1 MLSNKSLALA
11 LCLTITG
18 CAQTPQNDAEGGHW
32 WSFGSDK
39 AATKD
44 AVTQTDAKPDAKPA
58 AGAKPAAP
66 VTAAASAKPAAPV
79 AAAAAKPAA
88 PVAAAASAKPAAPVA
103 AAASAKPAAL
113 VAASAAPEAKADTGS
128 SWWPFSSKSADEKA
142 ADAKADLKADLKAAT
157 PAPAAAPAA
166 PVVAKTDSE
175 THWWWP
181 FESTSKPKPLAK
193 VDVTN
198 VPMPDPKIT
207 QAWLDDYEPRLRA
220 AIKDSNLQLE
230 RRDNV
235 LVVIAPVDGS
245 YNPKRPTMLL
255 PVTLGPFTRVAKA
268 VEADPKTAVLVLG
281 HVDATGSA
289 PASQALTKERAV
301 SIASIFSLSGL
312 KQDRLMLRGMGDM
325 MPRAANDSTQGRA
338 LNRRMEIMFTQRT
351 TMLALLSKYNS
362 GKTPPVAEMV
372 AVQDVPAPVAKAP
385 AKKAVAKKA
394 AAKPAAKKAPAKPA
408 AKKPAPAKAKA
419 KAAAPAANDQAKN

>member
-58 AGAKPAAP
+58 AGAKPAGPAGAAASAKPAAP

-79 AAAAAKPAA
+79 EAAAA
-88 PVAAAASAKPAAPVA
+88 PV
-103 AAASAKPAAL
+103 
-113 VAASAAPEAKADTGS
+113 AKADTGS

-157 PAPAAAPAA
+157 PAPTATPAAPAI
-166 PVVAKTDSE
+166 AKTDSE

-181 FESTSKPKPLAK
+181 FESKPKPLAK

-351 TMLALLSKYNS
+351 TMLALLSKYSS

-372 AVQDVPAPVAKAP
+372 AVQDVPAPAAVAKAP
-385 AKKAVAKKA
+385 AKKAVAKKS

-408 AKKPAPAKAKA
+408 AKKPAPAKAKV
-419 KAAAPAANDQAKN
+419 AAPVANDQAKN

>member
-44 AVTQTDAKPDAKPA
+44 TVAQTADKPDAKPA

-66 VTAAASAKPAAPV
+66 V
-79 AAAAAKPAA
+79 AAAAAPA
-88 PVAAAASAKPAAPVA
+88 PA
-103 AAASAKPAAL
+103 
-113 VAASAAPEAKADTGS
+113 AKADTGS
-128 SWWPFSSKSADEKA
+128 SWWPFSSKTADEKA
-142 ADAKADLKADLKAAT
+142 ADAKADLKADLKAAE
-157 PAPAAAPAA
+157 PAPA
-166 PVVAKTDSE
+166 VAKTDTE

-181 FESTSKPKPLAK
+181 FESKPKPLAK

-245 YNPKRPTMLL
+245 YNPKRPAMLL

-281 HVDATGSA
+281 HVDATGTA
-289 PASQALTKERAV
+289 PASQALTKERAQ

-312 KQDRLMLRGMGDM
+312 KQDRLMLRGMGDL
-325 MPRAANDSTQGRA
+325 MPRAANDSNQGRA

-351 TMLALLSKYNS
+351 TMLALLSKYQS
-362 GKTPPVAEMV
+362 GKTPPAAEMV
-372 AVQDVPAPVAKAP
+372 AVQNVPAPAPAAKAP
-385 AKKAVAKKA
+385 AKKAPAAKKA

-419 KAAAPAANDQAKN
+419 AAPANDQAKN

>member
-58 AGAKPAAP
+58 AGAKP
-66 VTAAASAKPAAPV
+66 VEPV
-79 AAAAAKPAA
+79 AAAAAPAS
-88 PVAAAASAKPAAPVA
+88 P
-103 AAASAKPAAL
+103 
-113 VAASAAPEAKADTGS
+113 AKADTGY
-128 SWWPFSSKSADEKA
+128 SWWPFSTKSAEEKA

-157 PAPAAAPAA
+157 PTSDAA
-166 PVVAKTDSE
+166 PVVAKTDAE
-175 THWWWP
+175 PRWWWP
-181 FESTSKPKPLAK
+181 FESKPKPLAK

-207 QAWLDDYEPRLRA
+207 QAWLDDYEPRLRE
-220 AIKDSNLQLE
+220 AIKGSSLQLE

-245 YNPKRPTMLL
+245 YNPKRPAMLL

-289 PASQALTKERAV
+289 PASQALSKERAQ

-312 KQDRLMLRGMGDM
+312 KQDRLMLRGMGDL
-325 MPRAANDSTQGRA
+325 MPRAANDSNQGRA

-351 TMLALLSKYNS
+351 TMLALLSQYNS

-372 AVQDVPAPVAKAP
+372 AVQNAPAPAPAAKAP
-385 AKKAVAKKA
+385 AKKAPAKKA
-394 AAKPAAKKAPAKPA
+394 AAKPAAKKAAAKPA
-408 AKKPAPAKAKA
+408 AKKPAAAKA
-419 KAAAPAANDQAKN
+419 KAAAPASNDQAKN

>member
-39 AATKD
+39 ATTKD

-66 VTAAASAKPAAPV
+66 VAAAAAPV
-79 AAAAAKPAA
+79 ASAPA
-88 PVAAAASAKPAAPVA
+88 PA
-103 AAASAKPAAL
+103 
-113 VAASAAPEAKADTGS
+113 AKADTGS

-142 ADAKADLKADLKAAT
+142 ADAKADLKADLKAAE
-157 PAPAAAPAA
+157 PAPA
-166 PVVAKTDSE
+166 VAKTDTE

-181 FESTSKPKPLAK
+181 FESKPKPLAK

-245 YNPKRPTMLL
+245 YNPKRPAMLL

-281 HVDATGSA
+281 HVDATGTA
-289 PASQALTKERAV
+289 PASQALTKERAQ

-312 KQDRLMLRGMGDM
+312 KQDRLMLRGMGDL

-351 TMLALLSKYNS
+351 TMLALLSKYQS

-372 AVQDVPAPVAKAP
+372 AVQNVPAPAPAAKTP
-385 AKKAVAKKA
+385 AKKAPAAKKA

-419 KAAAPAANDQAKN
+419 AAPAANDQAKN

>member
-1 MLSNKSLALA
+1 MPNPQPAPSLR
-11 LCLTITG
+11 TG
-18 CAQTPQNDAEGGHW
+18 RRP
-32 WSFGSDK
+32 
-39 AATKD
+39 
-44 AVTQTDAKPDAKPA
+44 
-58 AGAKPAAP
+58 
-66 VTAAASAKPAAPV
+66 
-79 AAAAAKPAA
+79 
-88 PVAAAASAKPAAPVA
+88 
-103 AAASAKPAAL
+103 
-113 VAASAAPEAKADTGS
+113 AKA
-128 SWWPFSSKSADEKA
+128 KA
-142 ADAKADLKADLKAAT
+142 PAGGRSPPKDRRKGADAKADLKADLKAAT
-157 PAPAAAPAA
+157 PALPLRQPS
-166 PVVAKTDSE
+166 PRPTAKPTGGGR
-175 THWWWP
+175 
-181 FESTSKPKPLAK
+181 SKASHKPLAK

-245 YNPKRPTMLL
+245 YNPKRPAMLL

-281 HVDATGSA
+281 HVDATGAA
-289 PASQALTKERAV
+289 PASQALTKERAQ

-312 KQDRLMLRGMGDM
+312 KQDRLMLRGMGDL

-372 AVQDVPAPVAKAP
+372 AVQDVPAPAPAAKAP
-385 AKKAVAKKA
+385 AKKAPAAKKA
-394 AAKPAAKKAPAKPA
+394 AAKPAAEKGPGQASCQESRTGQSQGRCTGCERPGKKLIC
-408 AKKPAPAKAKA
+408 
-419 KAAAPAANDQAKN
+419 

>member
-18 CAQTPQNDAEGGHW
+18 CAQTPQSDAEGGHW

-44 AVTQTDAKPDAKPA
+44 AVTQTEATPDAKPA

-66 VTAAASAKPAAPV
+66 V
-79 AAAAAKPAA
+79 AAAAAPATA
-88 PVAAAASAKPAAPVA
+88 PVA
-103 AAASAKPAAL
+103 
-113 VAASAAPEAKADTGS
+113 KADAGF

-157 PAPAAAPAA
+157 PTASPDAAPA
-166 PVVAKTDSE
+166 VAKTDTE
-175 THWWWP
+175 TKWWWP
-181 FESTSKPKPLAK
+181 FESKPKPLAK

-198 VPMPDPKIT
+198 VQMPDPKIT

-230 RRDNV
+230 RRENV

-245 YNPKRPTMLL
+245 YNPKRPSMLL

-268 VEADPKTAVLVLG
+268 VEGDPKTAVLVLG
-281 HVDATGSA
+281 HVDTNGAE
-289 PASQALTKERAV
+289 PVSQALTRERAQ

-312 KQDRLMLRGMGDM
+312 KQDRLMMRGMGDL
-325 MPRAANDSTQGRA
+325 MPRAANDSNQGRA

-362 GKTPPVAEMV
+362 GKPPVADMV
-372 AVQDVPAPVAKAP
+372 AVQTAPAPVPAPAAKKAAP
-385 AKKAVAKKA
+385 AKKAPAKKA
-394 AAKPAAKKAPAKPA
+394 AAKPAAKKAAAKPA
-408 AKKPAPAKAKA
+408 AKKAAPKAD
-419 KAAAPAANDQAKN
+419 APAANDQAKN

>member
-44 AVTQTDAKPDAKPA
+44 TVTQTDAKPDAKPA

-66 VTAAASAKPAAPV
+66 V
-79 AAAAAKPAA
+79 AAAAAAPAPA
-88 PVAAAASAKPAAPVA
+88 PAPA
-103 AAASAKPAAL
+103 
-113 VAASAAPEAKADTGS
+113 AKADTGS
-128 SWWPFSSKSADEKA
+128 SWWPFSSKTADEKA
-142 ADAKADLKADLKAAT
+142 ADAKADLKADLKAAE
-157 PAPAAAPAA
+157 PAPA
-166 PVVAKTDSE
+166 VAKNDTE

-181 FESTSKPKPLAK
+181 FESKPKPLAK

-207 QAWLDDYEPRLRA
+207 QAWLDDYESRLRA

-245 YNPKRPTMLL
+245 YNPKRPAMLL

-281 HVDATGSA
+281 HVDATGTA
-289 PASQALTKERAV
+289 PASQALTKERAQ

-312 KQDRLMLRGMGDM
+312 KQDRLMLRGMGDL
-325 MPRAANDSTQGRA
+325 MPRAANDSNQGRA

-351 TMLALLSKYNS
+351 TMLALLSKYQS
-362 GKTPPVAEMV
+362 GKTPPAAEMV
-372 AVQDVPAPVAKAP
+372 AVQDVPAPAPAAKAP
-385 AKKAVAKKA
+385 AKKAPAKKA

-419 KAAAPAANDQAKN
+419 AAPATDQAKN

>member
-39 AATKD
+39 ATTKD
-44 AVTQTDAKPDAKPA
+44 VVTQTDAKPDAKPA

-66 VTAAASAKPAAPV
+66 V
-79 AAAAAKPAA
+79 AAAAAPTPAPA
-88 PVAAAASAKPAAPVA
+88 PV
-103 AAASAKPAAL
+103 
-113 VAASAAPEAKADTGS
+113 AKADTGS
-128 SWWPFSSKSADEKA
+128 SWWPFSSKNADDKA
-142 ADAKADLKADLKAAT
+142 AVAKADLKADVKAAE
-157 PAPAAAPAA
+157 PAPA
-166 PVVAKTDSE
+166 VAKNDTE

-181 FESTSKPKPLAK
+181 FESKPKPLAK

-245 YNPKRPTMLL
+245 YNPKRPEMLL

-289 PASQALTKERAV
+289 PASQALTKQRAQ

-312 KQDRLMLRGMGDM
+312 KQDRLMLRGMGDL
-325 MPRAANDSTQGRA
+325 MPRAANDSSQGRA

-351 TMLALLSKYNS
+351 TMLALLSKYQS

-372 AVQDVPAPVAKAP
+372 AVQDVPAPAAKATAKKSP
-385 AKKAVAKKA
+385 AAKKATAKKA

-408 AKKPAPAKAKA
+408 AKKAAPAKAKA
-419 KAAAPAANDQAKN
+419 ADPANDQAKN

>member
-44 AVTQTDAKPDAKPA
+44 TVAQTADKPDAKPA

-66 VTAAASAKPAAPV
+66 V
-79 AAAAAKPAA
+79 AAAAAP
-88 PVAAAASAKPAAPVA
+88 AAAAPA
-103 AAASAKPAAL
+103 PA
-113 VAASAAPEAKADTGS
+113 AKADTGS
-128 SWWPFSSKSADEKA
+128 SWWPFGSKSADEKA
-142 ADAKADLKADLKAAT
+142 ADAKADLKADLKAAE
-157 PAPAAAPAA
+157 PAPA
-166 PVVAKTDSE
+166 VAKTDTE

-181 FESTSKPKPLAK
+181 FESKPKPLAK

-245 YNPKRPTMLL
+245 YNPKRPAMLL

-281 HVDATGSA
+281 HVDATGTG
-289 PASQALTKERAV
+289 PASQALSKERAQ

-312 KQDRLMLRGMGDM
+312 KQDRLMLRGMGDL

-351 TMLALLSKYNS
+351 TMLALLSKYQS
-362 GKTPPVAEMV
+362 GKTPPAAEMV
-372 AVQDVPAPVAKAP
+372 AVQNVPAPAPAAKAP
-385 AKKAVAKKA
+385 AKKAPVAKKA
-394 AAKPAAKKAPAKPA
+394 AAKPTAKKAPAKPA
-408 AKKPAPAKAKA
+408 AKKPVPAKA

>member
-58 AGAKPAAP
+58 AGAKP
-66 VTAAASAKPAAPV
+66 VAPV
-79 AAAAAKPAA
+79 AATAA
-88 PVAAAASAKPAAPVA
+88 PAPA
-103 AAASAKPAAL
+103 
-113 VAASAAPEAKADTGS
+113 AKADTGS

-142 ADAKADLKADLKAAT
+142 ADAKADLKADLKAAEPAT
-157 PAPAAAPAA
+157 APA
-166 PVVAKTDSE
+166 VAKTDSE
-175 THWWWP
+175 TRWWWP
-181 FESTSKPKPLAK
+181 FESKPKPLAK

-281 HVDATGSA
+281 HVDATGTA
-289 PASQALTKERAV
+289 PASQALTKERAQ

-312 KQDRLMLRGMGDM
+312 KQDRLMLRGMGDL
-325 MPRAANDSTQGRA
+325 MPRAANDSNQGRA
-338 LNRRMEIMFTQRT
+338 LNRRMEIMLTQRT
-351 TMLALLSKYNS
+351 TMLALLSKYQS

-372 AVQDVPAPVAKAP
+372 AVQNAPAPAPAAKAT
-385 AKKAVAKKA
+385 AKKAPAKKA

-419 KAAAPAANDQAKN
+419 AAPANDQAKN

>member
-18 CAQTPQNDAEGGHW
+18 CAQTPQNDAESGHW

-39 AATKD
+39 ATTKD

-66 VTAAASAKPAAPV
+66 VAAAAAAAPV
-79 AAAAAKPAA
+79 ASAPAPAAKA
-88 PVAAAASAKPAAPVA
+88 
-103 AAASAKPAAL
+103 
-113 VAASAAPEAKADTGS
+113 ETGS

-157 PAPAAAPAA
+157 PAPDAAPA
-166 PVVAKTDSE
+166 VAKTDSE

-181 FESTSKPKPLAK
+181 FESKPKPLAK

-245 YNPKRPTMLL
+245 YNPKRPAMLL

-281 HVDATGSA
+281 HVDATGTA
-289 PASQALTKERAV
+289 PASQALTKERAQ

-312 KQDRLMLRGMGDM
+312 KQDRLMLRGMGDL

-351 TMLALLSKYNS
+351 TMLALLSKYQS

-372 AVQDVPAPVAKAP
+372 AVQNVPAPAPAAKTP
-385 AKKAVAKKA
+385 AKKAPAAKKA
-394 AAKPAAKKAPAKPA
+394 AAKPAAKKAPAK
-408 AKKPAPAKAKA
+408 A

>member
-39 AATKD
+39 TATKD

-66 VTAAASAKPAAPV
+66 V
-79 AAAAAKPAA
+79 AAAAAPA
-88 PVAAAASAKPAAPVA
+88 
-103 AAASAKPAAL
+103 
-113 VAASAAPEAKADTGS
+113 AKADTGS
-128 SWWPFSSKSADEKA
+128 SWWPFSSKSADDKA
-142 ADAKADLKADLKAAT
+142 ADAKADLKADLKAAE
-157 PAPAAAPAA
+157 PAPS
-166 PVVAKTDSE
+166 VAKTDTE

-181 FESTSKPKPLAK
+181 FESKPKPLAK

-245 YNPKRPTMLL
+245 YNPKRPAMLL

-281 HVDATGSA
+281 HVDATGTA
-289 PASQALTKERAV
+289 PASQALSRERAQ

-312 KQDRLMLRGMGDM
+312 KQDRLMLRGMGDL

-351 TMLALLSKYNS
+351 TMLALLSKYQS
-362 GKTPPVAEMV
+362 GKTPPAAEMV
-372 AVQDVPAPVAKAP
+372 AVQNVPAPAPAAKAP
-385 AKKAVAKKA
+385 AKKAPVAKKA

-408 AKKPAPAKAKA
+408 AKKPVPAKA

>member
-79 AAAAAKPAA
+79 AAAPAPA
-88 PVAAAASAKPAAPVA
+88 PVV
-103 AAASAKPAAL
+103 
-113 VAASAAPEAKADTGS
+113 KADTGS
-128 SWWPFSSKSADEKA
+128 SWWPFSSKSTDEKA

-166 PVVAKTDSE
+166 PVIAKTDSE

-281 HVDATGSA
+281 HVDSTGSA

-372 AVQDVPAPVAKAP
+372 AVQDVPAPAAVAKAP
-385 AKKAVAKKA
+385 AKKAVAKKS

-419 KAAAPAANDQAKN
+419 AAPAANDQAKN

>member
-39 AATKD
+39 ATTKD

-66 VTAAASAKPAAPV
+66 VAAAPA
-79 AAAAAKPAA
+79 PA
-88 PVAAAASAKPAAPVA
+88 
-103 AAASAKPAAL
+103 
-113 VAASAAPEAKADTGS
+113 AKADTGS
-128 SWWPFSSKSADEKA
+128 SWWPFSSKSTDEKA
-142 ADAKADLKADLKAAT
+142 ADAKAADLKADLKAAT
-157 PAPAAAPAA
+157 PAPAAAPA
-166 PVVAKTDSE
+166 VAKTDSE

-181 FESTSKPKPLAK
+181 FESKPKPLSK

-245 YNPKRPTMLL
+245 YNPKRPAMLL

-281 HVDATGSA
+281 HVDATGTA
-289 PASQALTKERAV
+289 PASQALSRERAQ

-312 KQDRLMLRGMGDM
+312 KQDRLMLRGMGDL

-372 AVQDVPAPVAKAP
+372 AVQNVPAPAPAAKAAAKKAP
-385 AKKAVAKKA
+385 AAKKA

-408 AKKPAPAKAKA
+408 AKKTAPAKA
-419 KAAAPAANDQAKN
+419 KAAAPANDQAKN

>member
-44 AVTQTDAKPDAKPA
+44 AVSQADTKPDAKPA
-58 AGAKPAAP
+58 VAAKAP
-66 VTAAASAKPAAPV
+66 APV
-79 AAAAAKPAA
+79 APAAAPAPA
-88 PVAAAASAKPAAPVA
+88 PV
-103 AAASAKPAAL
+103 
-113 VAASAAPEAKADTGS
+113 AKADTGS
-128 SWWPFSSKSADEKA
+128 SWWPFSSKAD
-142 ADAKADLKADLKAAT
+142 DAKADLKADLKAAT
-157 PAPAAAPAA
+157 PASGAPADAPAAAPA
-166 PVVAKTDSE
+166 VAKTD
-175 THWWWP
+175 TDTKWWWP
-181 FESTSKPKPLAK
+181 FESKPKPLAK
-193 VDVTN
+193 VDVAN
-198 VPMPDPKIT
+198 IPMPDPKIT
-207 QAWLDDYEPRLRA
+207 QAWLDDYEPRLRL

-245 YNPKRPTMLL
+245 YNPKRPAMLL

-268 VEADPKTAVLVLG
+268 VEGDPKTAVLVLG
-281 HVDATGSA
+281 HVDTSGAE
-289 PASQALTKERAV
+289 PVSQALTKERAQ

-312 KQDRLMLRGMGDM
+312 KQDRLMLRGMGDL
-325 MPRAANDSTQGRA
+325 MPRAANDSNQGRA

-372 AVQDVPAPVAKAP
+372 AVQNAPAPAAPAAKAP
-385 AKKAVAKKA
+385 AKKAPAAKKA

-419 KAAAPAANDQAKN
+419 AAPATNDQAKN

>member
-44 AVTQTDAKPDAKPA
+44 AVTQTDAKPDATPA
-58 AGAKPAAP
+58 AG
-66 VTAAASAKPAAPV
+66 AKPAAPV
-79 AAAAAKPAA
+79 AAAAAAPAPA
-88 PVAAAASAKPAAPVA
+88 PV
-103 AAASAKPAAL
+103 
-113 VAASAAPEAKADTGS
+113 AKADTGS

-157 PAPAAAPAA
+157 PAATPDAAPA
-166 PVVAKTDSE
+166 VAKTDTE
-175 THWWWP
+175 TKWWWP
-181 FESTSKPKPLAK
+181 FESKPKPLAK

-198 VPMPDPKIT
+198 VQMPDPKIT

-245 YNPKRPTMLL
+245 YNPKRPAMLL

-281 HVDATGSA
+281 HVDATGTA
-289 PASQALTKERAV
+289 PASQALTKERAQ

-312 KQDRLMLRGMGDM
+312 KQDRLMLRGMGDL
-325 MPRAANDSTQGRA
+325 MPRAANDSNQGRA

-362 GKTPPVAEMV
+362 GKTPVADMV
-372 AVQDVPAPVAKAP
+372 AVQTAPAPVPAPAAKKAAPAKKAP
-385 AKKAVAKKA
+385 AKKAAVKPAAKKA
-394 AAKPAAKKAPAKPA
+394 AAKPAAKKA
-408 AKKPAPAKAKA
+408 APKAD
-419 KAAAPAANDQAKN
+419 APAANDQAKN

>member
-66 VTAAASAKPAAPV
+66 V
-79 AAAAAKPAA
+79 AAAAAPAA
-88 PVAAAASAKPAAPVA
+88 PAPT
-103 AAASAKPAAL
+103 
-113 VAASAAPEAKADTGS
+113 AKADTGS
-128 SWWPFSSKSADEKA
+128 SWWPFGSKSADEKA
-142 ADAKADLKADLKAAT
+142 ADAKADLKADLKAAE
-157 PAPAAAPAA
+157 PAPA
-166 PVVAKTDSE
+166 VAKNDSE

-181 FESTSKPKPLAK
+181 FESKPKPLAK

-245 YNPKRPTMLL
+245 YNPKRPAMLL

-281 HVDATGSA
+281 HVDATGTA
-289 PASQALTKERAV
+289 PASQALSKERAQ

-312 KQDRLMLRGMGDM
+312 KQDRLMLRGMGDL

-351 TMLALLSKYNS
+351 TMLALLSKYQS

-372 AVQDVPAPVAKAP
+372 AVQNAPAPVAAAAAKAP

-419 KAAAPAANDQAKN
+419 ATPAANDQAKN

>member
-66 VTAAASAKPAAPV
+66 
-79 AAAAAKPAA
+79 AAAAAA
-88 PVAAAASAKPAAPVA
+88 PAAAAPAPV
-103 AAASAKPAAL
+103 
-113 VAASAAPEAKADTGS
+113 AKADTGS

-142 ADAKADLKADLKAAT
+142 ADAKADLKADLKAAD
-157 PAPAAAPAA
+157 PAPA
-166 PVVAKTDSE
+166 VAKTDTE

-181 FESTSKPKPLAK
+181 FESKPKPLAK

-245 YNPKRPTMLL
+245 YNPKRPAMLL

-281 HVDATGSA
+281 HVDATGTA
-289 PASQALTKERAV
+289 PASQALTKERAQ

-312 KQDRLMLRGMGDM
+312 KQDRLMLRGMGDL

-351 TMLALLSKYNS
+351 TMLALLSKYQS

-372 AVQDVPAPVAKAP
+372 AVQDVPAPAPAAKAP
-385 AKKAVAKKA
+385 AKKAPAAKKA

-419 KAAAPAANDQAKN
+419 ATPAANDQAKN

>member
-44 AVTQTDAKPDAKPA
+44 VVTQTEAKPDAKPA
-58 AGAKPAAP
+58 VG
-66 VTAAASAKPAAPV
+66 AKPAAPV
-79 AAAAAKPAA
+79 AAAPA
-88 PVAAAASAKPAAPVA
+88 PA
-103 AAASAKPAAL
+103 
-113 VAASAAPEAKADTGS
+113 AKADTGS
-128 SWWPFSSKSADEKA
+128 SWWPFSSKSTDEKA
-142 ADAKADLKADLKAAT
+142 ADAKAADLKADLKAAT
-157 PAPAAAPAA
+157 PAPAAAPA
-166 PVVAKTDSE
+166 VAKTDSE

-181 FESTSKPKPLAK
+181 FESKPKPLSK

-245 YNPKRPTMLL
+245 YNPKRPAMLL

-281 HVDATGSA
+281 HVDATGTA
-289 PASQALTKERAV
+289 PASQALSRERAQ

-312 KQDRLMLRGMGDM
+312 KQDRLMLRGMGDL

-372 AVQDVPAPVAKAP
+372 AVQDVPAPAP
-385 AKKAVAKKA
+385 AV
-394 AAKPAAKKAPAKPA
+394 KAPAKPA
-408 AKKPAPAKAKA
+408 AKKAAPAKA
-419 KAAAPAANDQAKN
+419 KAAAPANDQAKN

>member
-18 CAQTPQNDAEGGHW
+18 CAQTPQNDAQGGPW

-39 AATKD
+39 AVSKD
-44 AVTQTDAKPDAKPA
+44 ESAVAGAKPDAKPDAKPA
-58 AGAKPAAP
+58 AAAKADAVAP
-66 VTAAASAKPAAPV
+66 V
-79 AAAAAKPAA
+79 
-88 PVAAAASAKPAAPVA
+88 
-103 AAASAKPAAL
+103 
-113 VAASAAPEAKADTGS
+113 AKADTGS

-142 ADAKADLKADLKAAT
+142 ADAKADLKADLAAAT
-157 PAPAAAPAA
+157 PSTTAAA
-166 PVVAKTDSE
+166 AKTDAE
-175 THWWWP
+175 PRWWWP
-181 FESTSKPKPLAK
+181 FESKPKPLAK

-198 VPMPDPKIT
+198 IPMPDPKIT

-245 YNPKRPTMLL
+245 YNPKRPAMLL

-268 VEADPKTAVLVLG
+268 VEGDPKTAVLVLG
-281 HVDATGSA
+281 HVDATGAA
-289 PASQALTKERAV
+289 PQSQALTKERAQ

-312 KQDRLMLRGMGDM
+312 KQDRLMLRGMGDL
-325 MPRAANDSTQGRA
+325 MPRAANDSNQGRA
-338 LNRRMEIMFTQRT
+338 LNRRMEIMLTQRT

-362 GKTPPVAEMV
+362 ANPPKAEMV
-372 AVQDVPAPVAKAP
+372 AAQDVPAPVAPAAKKAAP
-385 AKKAVAKKA
+385 AKKASAKKA
-394 AAKPAAKKAPAKPA
+394 AAKPAAKTAAKKAPAKAA
-408 AKKPAPAKAKA
+408 AKKPAA
-419 KAAAPAANDQAKN
+419 KAAAPAVSNDQAKN

>member
-32 WSFGSDK
+32 WSLGSDK

-44 AVTQTDAKPDAKPA
+44 AVTQTDAKPDAKLA
-58 AGAKPAAP
+58 AG
-66 VTAAASAKPAAPV
+66 AKPAAPV
-79 AAAAAKPAA
+79 AAAASAKSAA

-103 AAASAKPAAL
+103 AAPAP
-113 VAASAAPEAKADTGS
+113 APVAKADTGS

-351 TMLALLSKYNS
+351 TMLALLSKYSS
-362 GKTPPVAEMV
+362 GKTLPVAEMV
-372 AVQDVPAPVAKAP
+372 AVQDVPAPAAAAKAP
-385 AKKAVAKKA
+385 AKKAVAKKS

-419 KAAAPAANDQAKN
+419 KAAAPVANDQAKN

>member
-39 AATKD
+39 ATTKD

-66 VTAAASAKPAAPV
+66 VAAAAAPV
-79 AAAAAKPAA
+79 AAAPA
-88 PVAAAASAKPAAPVA
+88 PA
-103 AAASAKPAAL
+103 
-113 VAASAAPEAKADTGS
+113 AKADTGS

-157 PAPAAAPAA
+157 PAPDAAPA
-166 PVVAKTDSE
+166 VAKTDSE

-181 FESTSKPKPLAK
+181 FESKPKPLAK

-198 VPMPDPKIT
+198 VPMPDPKVT

-245 YNPKRPTMLL
+245 YNPKRPAMLL

-268 VEADPKTAVLVLG
+268 VESDPKTAVLVLG
-281 HVDATGSA
+281 HVDATGTA
-289 PASQALTKERAV
+289 PASQALTRERAQ

-312 KQDRLMLRGMGDM
+312 KQDRLMLRGMGDL

-351 TMLALLSKYNS
+351 TMLALLSKYQS

-372 AVQDVPAPVAKAP
+372 AVQDVPAPAAKAP
-385 AKKAVAKKA
+385 AKKAPAAKKA

-419 KAAAPAANDQAKN
+419 AAPAANDQAKN

>member
-39 AATKD
+39 ATTKD

-66 VTAAASAKPAAPV
+66 VAAAAAAPV
-79 AAAAAKPAA
+79 ASAPA
-88 PVAAAASAKPAAPVA
+88 PAV
-103 AAASAKPAAL
+103 
-113 VAASAAPEAKADTGS
+113 KAETGS

-157 PAPAAAPAA
+157 PAPDAAPA
-166 PVVAKTDSE
+166 VAKTDSE

-181 FESTSKPKPLAK
+181 FESKPKPLAK

-245 YNPKRPTMLL
+245 YNPKRPAMLL

-281 HVDATGSA
+281 HVDATGTA
-289 PASQALTKERAV
+289 PASQALTKERAQ

-312 KQDRLMLRGMGDM
+312 KQDRLMLRGMGDL

-351 TMLALLSKYNS
+351 TMLALLSKYQS

-372 AVQDVPAPVAKAP
+372 AVQNVPAPAPAAKTP
-385 AKKAVAKKA
+385 AKKAPAAKKA

-419 KAAAPAANDQAKN
+419 AAPAANDQAKN

>member
-66 VTAAASAKPAAPV
+66 VAAAASTKPVAPV
-79 AAAAAKPAA
+79 VAATSAKPAA
-88 PVAAAASAKPAAPVA
+88 PVAAAASAKPAAP
-103 AAASAKPAAL
+103 

-166 PVVAKTDSE
+166 PAIAKTDSE

-281 HVDATGSA
+281 HVDSTGSA

-351 TMLALLSKYNS
+351 TMLALLSKYSS

-372 AVQDVPAPVAKAP
+372 AVQDVPAPAAVAKAP

-419 KAAAPAANDQAKN
+419 AAPAANDQAKN

>member
-44 AVTQTDAKPDAKPA
+44 AVSQADTKPDAKPTVA
-58 AGAKPAAP
+58 AKAP
-66 VTAAASAKPAAPV
+66 APV
-79 AAAAAKPAA
+79 APAAAPAPA
-88 PVAAAASAKPAAPVA
+88 PV
-103 AAASAKPAAL
+103 
-113 VAASAAPEAKADTGS
+113 AKADTGS
-128 SWWPFSSKSADEKA
+128 SWWPFSSKAD
-142 ADAKADLKADLKAAT
+142 DAKADLKADLKAAT
-157 PAPAAAPAA
+157 PASGAPADAPAAAPA
-166 PVVAKTDSE
+166 VAKTD
-175 THWWWP
+175 TDTKWWWP
-181 FESTSKPKPLAK
+181 FESKPKPLAK
-193 VDVTN
+193 VDVAN
-198 VPMPDPKIT
+198 IPMPDPKIT
-207 QAWLDDYEPRLRA
+207 QAWLDDYEPRLRL

-245 YNPKRPTMLL
+245 YNPKRPAMLL

-268 VEADPKTAVLVLG
+268 VEGDPKTAVLVLG
-281 HVDATGSA
+281 HVDTSGAE
-289 PASQALTKERAV
+289 PVSQALTKERAQ

-312 KQDRLMLRGMGDM
+312 KQDRLMLRGMGDL
-325 MPRAANDSTQGRA
+325 MPRAANDSNQGRA

-362 GKTPPVAEMV
+362 ANPPKAEMV
-372 AVQDVPAPVAKAP
+372 AVQDVPAPAAAPVKKAAAP
-385 AKKAVAKKA
+385 AKKTVAKKA

-408 AKKPAPAKAKA
+408 AKKPAPAKA
-419 KAAAPAANDQAKN
+419 AAPAATNDQAKN

>member
-18 CAQTPQNDAEGGHW
+18 CAQTPQNDADGGHW

-39 AATKD
+39 ATTKD
-44 AVTQTDAKPDAKPA
+44 AVTQTDAKPA

-66 VTAAASAKPAAPV
+66 V
-79 AAAAAKPAA
+79 AAAAAPAPA
-88 PVAAAASAKPAAPVA
+88 PA
-103 AAASAKPAAL
+103 
-113 VAASAAPEAKADTGS
+113 AKADTGS

-157 PAPAAAPAA
+157 PAPAAAPAPA
-166 PVVAKTDSE
+166 VAKTDSE

-181 FESTSKPKPLAK
+181 FESKPKPLAK

-207 QAWLDDYEPRLRA
+207 QAWLDDYEPRLRV

-245 YNPKRPTMLL
+245 YNPKRPGMLL

-268 VEADPKTAVLVLG
+268 VEGDPKTAVLVLG
-281 HVDATGSA
+281 HVDTTGA
-289 PASQALTKERAV
+289 EAQSQALTKERAQ

-312 KQDRLMLRGMGDM
+312 KQDRLMLRGMGDL
-325 MPRAANDSTQGRA
+325 MPRAANDSNQGRA

-362 GKTPPVAEMV
+362 ANPPKAEMV
-372 AVQDVPAPVAKAP
+372 AVQDVPAPAPAAKAP
-385 AKKAVAKKA
+385 AKKAPVKKA

-419 KAAAPAANDQAKN
+419 ATPAVTDQAKN